1 MKNFK
6 NILFIV
12 DAEMQCR
19 PAFERAMLLA
29 ENNQAN
35 LTVAAIVDD
44 LPDNYHQ
51 TIHGISQA
59 EINEPIKDER
69 LKQIE
74 NLVASIQNNKKVKV
88 ITKLLVGK
96 PFFAIIHEVLTQNME
111 LVIKTVDVYKETFM
125 SRLFGSSD
133 MSLLRKCPCPV
144 WLLKTSVHERYKK
157 ILVAVDFDPTLTKPE
172 DNKLNLQIMNMSL
185 SLALSE
191 FSELH
196 IVHVWSAYGESS
208 LRTGFAKHPEA
219 EVNAYVDE
227 IRVKH
232 ETYLQKLISG
242 VIDKAG
248 KEVANYIKPRIHLL
262 KGNARDMIPELA
274 KKEQV
279 DLIVMGTVARTGV
292 PGLFMGNTSETILN
306 QIDCSILAVKPE
318 GFISPVV

>member
-6 NILFIV
+6 NILFIA

-35 LTVAAIVDD
+35 LTVATIVDE
-44 LPDNYHQ
+44 LPGYYPQ
-51 TIHGISQA
+51 L
-59 EINEPIKDER
+59 INGELSKQIKDEH

-74 NLVASIQNNKKVKV
+74 NLVASVSHSKKVRV

-96 PFFAIIHEVLTQNME
+96 PFLAIIHEVLTQKIE
-111 LVIKTVDVYKETFM
+111 LVIKTVDKETFM

-133 MSLLRKCPCPV
+133 MSLLRECPCPV
-144 WLLKTSVHERYKK
+144 WLLKSSVHEPYKK
-157 ILVAVDFDPTLTKPE
+157 LMVAIDFDPMSTEPVDE
-172 DNKLNLQIMNMSL
+172 QLNRQILNMSL

-196 IVHVWSAYGESS
+196 IVHVWSAYGESG
-208 LRTGFAKHPEA
+208 LRTGFAKQPKKD
-219 EVNAYVDE
+219 VDAYVNE

-232 ETYLQKLISG
+232 ETYFKQLVSS
-242 VIDKAG
+242 VIDEVG
-248 KEVANYIKPRIHLL
+248 KEVSDYIKPQVHLI
-262 KGNARDMIPELA
+262 KGNARDKIPEFA
-274 KKEQV
+274 KKEEV
-279 DLIVMGTVARTGV
+279 DLILMGTLARTGV
-292 PGLFMGNTSETILN
+292 SGLFMGNTSETILS

-318 GFISPVV
+318 GFVSPVA